1 MLICSGYNK
10 MQQTGG
16 LNKQKLIS
24 HILKAGKSEIKML
37 ANSVPGK
44 SSLPGLQIATFLVC
58 LHGWRGSELSGVY
71 SDKHTSAIIFQNLP
85 YNLI

>member
-24 HILKAGKSEIKML
+24 HILKAGKSEIKVL
-37 ANSVPGK
+37 ANSVPDE
-44 SSLPGLQIATFLVC
+44 SSLPGSQIATFLVC
-58 LHGWRGSELSGVY
+58 PHGWRVSELSRVY
-71 SDKHTSAIIFQNLP
+71 SYKHTSAIIFQNLP